1 MVGMPFETG
10 YPSADA
16 RDDWNRARRRRVLSR
31 LATRLRRAPH
41 DVDVILPYDEA
52 VAALGYVT
60 QRDVG
65 LQVIAVDTIVGSVDR
80 TADFDRRFLPATNRP
95 RQRFEQLAEAVRRGA
110 PIDPIDVIRIGE
122 AHFVK
127 DGHHRVAVLRALG
140 IPNVEARVV
149 EVVTR
154 VGMAHDVRISDLPL
168 KGSERLF
175 RERVPLPP
183 EGEQRVRLGDPW
195 KYGELAENVE
205 AWGFRAMQVRREL
218 LDRRTVAEAW
228 YREEYLPVVA
238 VLGEGGL
245 LDPDEPET
253 EGYMRLAAERWRLLQ
268 TWSWDDSVIERL
280 RRVRGAREGAPE
292 APKRER

>member
-1 MVGMPFETG
+1 MPFDTG

-41 DVDVILPYDEA
+41 DVDVILPYDEV

-60 QRDVG
+60 QRDLG
-65 LQVIAVDTIVGSVDR
+65 LQVITLDTIVGSVDR
-80 TADFDRRFLPATNRP
+80 TRDFDRSFLPATNKP
-95 RQRFEQLAEAVRRGA
+95 RQRFERLAEAVRRGE
-110 PIDPIDVIRIGE
+110 PIDPIDVIRVGE

-127 DGHHRVAVLRALG
+127 DGHHRVAVLRALA

-154 VGMAHDVRISDLPL
+154 VGMSQDVRISDLPL
-168 KGSERLF
+168 KSSERLF

-183 EGEQRVRLGDPW
+183 EGEQRLRLGDPW
-195 KYGELAENVE
+195 RYGELAENVE
-205 AWGFRAMQVRREL
+205 AWGFRAMQARREL
-218 LDRRTVAEAW
+218 LDRATVAEAW
-228 YREEYLPVVA
+228 YRDEYLPVVA
-238 VLGEGGL
+238 VLGESGL

-253 EGYMRLAAERWRLLQ
+253 EGYMRLANERWRLLQ

-280 RRVRGAREGAPE
+280 RSVRGKRSDGPE
-292 APKRER
+292 PRRRER

>member
-1 MVGMPFETG
+1 MPLDTG

-52 VAALGYVT
+52 IAALGYVT
-60 QRDVG
+60 QRDLG
-65 LQVIAVDTIVGSVDR
+65 LQVIPVDSVVGSVDR
-80 TADFDRRFLPATNRP
+80 TTDFDRTFLPATNRP
-95 RQRFEQLAEAVRRGA
+95 KQRFERLAEAVRRGE

-127 DGHHRVAVLRALG
+127 DGHHRVAVLRALA
-140 IPNVEARVV
+140 IPTVEAHVV

-154 VGMAHDVRISDLPL
+154 VGMGHDVRISDLPL
-168 KGSERLF
+168 KGSQRLF

-183 EGEQRVRLGDPW
+183 AGEERIRLSDPW
-195 KYGELAENVE
+195 SYGVLAENVE
-205 AWGFRAMQVRREL
+205 AWGFRAMQARREL

-238 VLGEGGL
+238 VLKESGL
-245 LDPDEPET
+245 LDADEPET
-253 EGYMRLAAERWRLLQ
+253 EGYMRLAGERWRLLQ
-268 TWSWDDSVIERL
+268 TWSWDDSVIQRL
-280 RRVRGAREGAPE
+280 RRVRGAREGSPE
-292 APKRER
+292 IRKRER